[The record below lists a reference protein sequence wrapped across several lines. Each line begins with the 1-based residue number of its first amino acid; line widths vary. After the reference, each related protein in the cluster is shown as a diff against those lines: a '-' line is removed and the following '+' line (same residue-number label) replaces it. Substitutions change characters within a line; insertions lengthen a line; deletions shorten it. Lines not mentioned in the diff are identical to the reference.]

1 MSANTVAT
9 QKRVREEF
17 SVGVSVSFCKYTLK
31 PICGGVDYKTTT
43 TESSSEL
50 LKVIKRKNTLCLTH
64 ELNQKA
70 KRSPRR
76 KESEGLQDGLFSAS
90 EKSLFSTLSMKC
102 IPILAGSRQSD
113 IRVSVPWRL
122 EVEPRD
128 SWVFG
133 VSSTHSSGGLSG
145 GVRVQRRLK
154 LLEPDVGSKKR
165 VHRRRKNTLGPS
177 EVPFYF
183 NSMSRCLLST

>member
-1 MSANTVAT
+1 M
-9 QKRVREEF
+9 EECF
-17 SVGVSVSFCKYTLK
+17 VFFQ
-31 PICGGVDYKTTT
+31 
-43 TESSSEL
+43 
-50 LKVIKRKNTLCLTH
+50 LCLTH
-64 ELNQKA
+64 ELNRKA

-102 IPILAGSRQSD
+102 IPIIAGSRVIIPLLVPTCRLLRGDKLLFSVPYLPPHQQSY

-128 SWVFG
+128 SWVYR
-133 VSSTHSSGGLSG
+133 VSSNHSSGGLSG

-154 LLEPDVGSKKR
+154 LLERRSKR
-165 VHRRRKNTLGPS
+165 PASRTLTCISKTKSAGGAG
-177 EVPFYF
+177 
-183 NSMSRCLLST
+183 L